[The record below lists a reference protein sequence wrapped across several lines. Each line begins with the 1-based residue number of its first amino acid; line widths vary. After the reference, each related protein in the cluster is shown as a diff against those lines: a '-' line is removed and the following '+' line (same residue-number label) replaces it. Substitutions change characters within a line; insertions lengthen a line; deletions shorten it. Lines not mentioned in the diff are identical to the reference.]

1 MYCTVYQCV
10 AGRTESV
17 IAKVCGEC
25 NACWSNF
32 LVMVHCCLEALVPET
47 VHIAE
52 DPSLVVQ
59 VVSPCCSRR
68 VNVGMIV
75 SIVETWCVRRSTVK
89 VRVEHALMRLK
100 ILVDVHPVAEGS
112 CDGSGVIR

>member
-1 MYCTVYQCV
+1 
-10 AGRTESV
+10 
-17 IAKVCGEC
+17 
-25 NACWSNF
+25 
-32 LVMVHCCLEALVPET
+32 MVHCCLEALVPET

-112 CDGSGVIR
+112 CHGSGVIR